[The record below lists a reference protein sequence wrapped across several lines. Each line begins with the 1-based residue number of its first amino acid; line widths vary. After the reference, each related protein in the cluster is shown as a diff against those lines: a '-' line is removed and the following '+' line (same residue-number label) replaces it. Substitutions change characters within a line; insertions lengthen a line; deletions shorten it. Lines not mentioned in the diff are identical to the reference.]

1 MSMSSTIPPAG
12 GAGNTAPKARASLDG
27 DTIFQV
33 GDGDDDQWSDG
44 DMSDGEGRKL
54 TRKIS
59 A

>member
-1 MSMSSTIPPAG
+1 MSSTLPSAG
-12 GAGNTAPKARASLDG
+12 GAGNMAPKPRASLDG

-33 GDGDDDQWSDG
+33 GDEEQWSDG
-44 DMSDGEGRKL
+44 EMSDDEGRKL